1 MQNCHPCN
9 IPLDPGTA
17 NEFYLENTEL
27 LAPDNVKKYQQ
38 ILGSLIYLS
47 TMTRPDLTFATSLLS
62 RFLAKPRHVH
72 MLGAKH
78 VLRYLKG
85 TTDFLI
91 SYFKNSANDFP
102 ITYVDASLGGC
113 KNSGHSTTGY
123 ISYNSGGPII
133 WHSGKQTIVT
143 TSTMY
148 SEYIAFYTACT
159 SIMWLKN
166 FNDRIKYG
174 FVTLCTR
181 TFTKENY

>member
-1 MQNCHPCN
+1 MQNCRPCK

-85 TTDFLI
+85 TTDFSI

-102 ITYVDASLGGC
+102 LTYVDASLGDAKIPAILLQGTKVIILEVQLFGTAGNKLLLQLPLC
-113 KNSGHSTTGY
+113 ILSILLLHRVY
-123 ISYNSGGPII
+123 INNVA
-133 WHSGKQTIVT
+133 KK
-143 TSTMY
+143 
-148 SEYIAFYTACT
+148 F
-159 SIMWLKN
+159 
-166 FNDRIKYG
+166 
-174 FVTLCTR
+174 
-181 TFTKENY
+181 

>member
-1 MQNCHPCN
+1 M
-9 IPLDPGTA
+9 
-17 NEFYLENTEL
+17 
-27 LAPDNVKKYQQ
+27 
-38 ILGSLIYLS
+38 
-47 TMTRPDLTFATSLLS
+47 LLS
-62 RFLAKPRHVH
+62 RNLAKPRHIH